1 MEIIGYLA
9 ALLIGLS
16 LGLTGSGGSILTV
29 PILVYLMRLSPVM
42 ATSYSLFV
50 VGTTSLV
57 GGYNFYRQG
66 LVNFK
71 ASLIFGLPSLITVYL
86 SRKFLIPAIPEE
98 VFRLNSLVVTKE
110 LLLMVLF
117 ALLMI
122 LASYS
127 MIIKKCCQ
135 DWKINQSEKINYWL
149 IVVEAIIVG
158 LISGLVGAG
167 GGFLIIPVLVIFIR
181 LDMKMAVGT
190 SLYIIAANS
199 LFGFVGDIFQYKIDW
214 RFLLIF
220 SALSIAGIFIGSAFA
235 DKTDSGKLKR
245 GFGWFVLVMG
255 VYILFKEIFMS

>member
-1 MEIIGYLA
+1 MEILGYIA

-50 VGTTSLV
+50 VGTTSMV
-57 GGYNFYRQG
+57 GGFKFYRQG

-71 ASLIFGLPSLITVYL
+71 TVLLFGLPSLVTVYL
-86 SRKFLIPAIPEE
+86 TRSYLIPAIPEQ
-98 VFRLNSLVVTKE
+98 VFQLGSVLVTKE
-110 LLLMVLF
+110 LLMMVLF

-127 MIIKKCCQ
+127 MITKKCCSN
-135 DWKINQSEKINYWL
+135 WKINQAGKVNYGL
-149 IVVEAIIVG
+149 ILAEAVVVG

-167 GGFLIIPVLVIFIR
+167 GGFLIIPALVIFIR

-190 SLYIIAANS
+190 SLFIIAANS
-199 LFGFVGDIFQYKIDW
+199 LFGFVGDIFHYRIDW
-214 RFLLIF
+214 SFLLIF
-220 SALSIAGIFIGSAFA
+220 SSLSIAGIFIGSAFA
-235 DKTDSGKLKR
+235 HKIDSDKLKR
-245 GFGWFVLVMG
+245 GFGWFVLAMG
-255 VYILFKEIFMS
+255 VYILIKELFL

>member
-9 ALLIGLS
+9 ALLIGLT

-29 PILVYLMRLSPVM
+29 PILVYLMRLSPIM

-57 GGYNFYRQG
+57 GGFKFYRQG
-66 LVNFK
+66 LVNYK
-71 ASLIFGLPSLITVYL
+71 TALIFGLPSLVTVYL
-86 SRKFLIPAIPEE
+86 TRSFLIPAIPDQIFEIG
-98 VFRLNSLVVTKE
+98 STVVTKE

-127 MIIKKCCQ
+127 MITKKCCE
-135 DWKINQSEKINYWL
+135 DWKINQSEKVNYGL
-149 IVVEAIIVG
+149 IVIEAVMVG
-158 LISGLVGAG
+158 LISGMVGAG

-190 SLYIIAANS
+190 SLFIIAANS
-199 LFGFVGDIFQYKIDW
+199 LFGFVGDIFLYKINW
-214 RFLLIF
+214 VFLVIF
-220 SALSIAGIFIGSAFA
+220 SSLSIVGIFIGSAFA
-235 DKTDSGKLKR
+235 DKIDSSKLKR
-245 GFGWFVLVMG
+245 GFGWFVLAMG
-255 VYILFKEIFMS
+255 VYILVKEVFL